1 MPSPCRRNIISYL
14 CQHHHYLCPAEME
27 EQINWWCVR
36 RDYLDYQAQRG
47 GTIRTIGTQSVGC
60 FLCLLHNHHGRVQLY
75 NQPCSTTWKHESAYF
90 DPFNIYCLMASAC
103 TSYQILKQA
112 LYKSTFV
119 CDHVDG
125 GGEGQCIIVE
135 FISSPTIAF
144 ADSQMHI
151 YCTKHD
157 MYQLWLCK
165 RVECVS
171 LPSRE

>member
-125 GGEGQCIIVE
+125 GREGVGAVHL
-135 FISSPTIAF
+135 SR
-144 ADSQMHI
+144 I
-151 YCTKHD
+151 Y
-157 MYQLWLCK
+157 L
-165 RVECVS
+165 
-171 LPSRE
+171 LPYNSIC